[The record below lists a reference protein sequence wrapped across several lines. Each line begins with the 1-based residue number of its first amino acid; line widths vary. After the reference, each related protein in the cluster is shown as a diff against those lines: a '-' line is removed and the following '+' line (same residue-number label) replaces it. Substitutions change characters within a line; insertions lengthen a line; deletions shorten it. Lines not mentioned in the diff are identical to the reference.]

1 VNFAEAPYQQSDSRA
16 IELIWGMRR
25 DQDSNQVVGA
35 VKTSVNGCIA
45 FPNIYQHQVSSFEL
59 VDRSRPGHRKILA
72 LFLVDPENR
81 IRSTTEIPPQ
91 QDHWIRPEVH
101 GILSQN
107 EVRTKVALPAEMIDM
122 MVDKM
127 DNLMTLEEAKA
138 YRERLMDERTAFADV
153 VDECHF
159 CTQFN
164 FCEH

>member
-1 VNFAEAPYQQSDSRA
+1 VNFAEAPYQQSDHRA
-16 IELIWGMRR
+16 IELIWGMRH
-25 DQDSNQVVGA
+25 DEDSNQVVGA
-35 VKTSVNGCIA
+35 VKTSVNRCIA
-45 FPNIYQHQVSSFEL
+45 FPNIYQHQVSPFEL

-72 LFLVDPENR
+72 LFLVDPEQR
-81 IRSTTEIPPQ
+81 TPSTANIPPQ

-101 GILSQN
+101 NILAQN
-107 EVRTKVALPAEMIDM
+107 EARTKVALPAEVVDM

-138 YRERLMDERTAFADV
+138 YRESLMNERTAFVDV
-153 VDECHF
+153 VDKHHF